1 MGHKIKIVTITIT
14 HHYDND
20 ESWSEVHVGMT
31 KEQAEEKAVAS
42 LTKLLTDEF
51 YGMDVSASTLPDLIS
66 AANDECCTS
75 YWTKD
80 TNVHEVDL
88 TTMKPVEIYA
98 LHRATGD
105 WLYETYGE
113 DSYEVE
119 CEYEKLR
126 EEVS

>member
-1 MGHKIKIVTITIT
+1 MSSKIKVTSVIIT

-51 YGMDVSASTLPDLIS
+51 YGMDVSASTLPDLIH
-66 AANDECCTS
+66 AANDECCSS

-80 TNVHEVDL
+80 TNVHEL
-88 TTMKPVEIYA
+88 EAQI
-98 LHRATGD
+98 
-105 WLYETYGE
+105 
-113 DSYEVE
+113 
-119 CEYEKLR
+119 R
-126 EEVS
+126 E